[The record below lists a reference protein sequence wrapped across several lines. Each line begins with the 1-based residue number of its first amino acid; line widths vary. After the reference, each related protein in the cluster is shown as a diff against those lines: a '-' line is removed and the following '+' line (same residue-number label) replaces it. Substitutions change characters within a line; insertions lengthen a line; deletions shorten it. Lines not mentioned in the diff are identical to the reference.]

1 MAGSRLPQADWIW
14 INQDAAIENQYVC
27 FRKQFNLESV
37 SPAAFCDI
45 SVDSEYVLAINGE
58 KVSHGQFSD
67 FPDRKTFTR
76 VNVASFLKE
85 GKNTLCVLVHYRGR
99 GFFGYI
105 PGTSGL
111 LLALQ
116 SGAFCCRSD
125 RTWKVWRHEGFKNG
139 PISTVSGALGFNFI
153 YDANQEIDWMN
164 PDLDDSSWNNA
175 VVMGFSNRPDV
186 VERPIPGLKVQPEAP
201 VKLFAQGDF
210 IRTKNEGSIA
220 QIMAD
225 DAMITGYEKDLFSYD
240 SFTPEDTYTVLA
252 KRAGD
257 FIRRPD
263 EDWLEIRPPSGNESG
278 RFLILDLEAETVGY
292 LTFKVIAP
300 AGTVMDIAHGEHL
313 DDGRVRVKIGH
324 CDFADRYVCKE
335 GLNEFT
341 YYFRRLGCRYLQVN
355 FSSMPGPVKI
365 NYIGLKP
372 AVFPVDDRGD
382 FQTHDI
388 LANRIYAVGKR
399 TLLLCMH
406 DHFEDC
412 PWREQALYAFDAR
425 NQALYGYYAFGN
437 YSFAQTSFDLLGRGI
452 RPDGFLEMCA
462 PARIPNVV
470 IPSFS
475 LLWISAVADL
485 MLYCGQSTLFD
496 RYAGQIEFMLEKAM
510 TKKDDATG
518 LYCVPLEKYFWHFYE
533 WIDGLAG
540 KDLTLPEDRRL
551 DAPYNLF
558 LLEVLRRY
566 LEMLNFTGNA
576 RRAEEIG
583 IIRRALA
590 ENVVRSFWDGDK
602 GALATYLLDGRKTHY
617 ATQVQAVA
625 LNENILNAEQEK
637 AILDH
642 IKNQTLLP
650 TTLSSVLYVVT
661 ALMPRSAETR
671 AAAAGIISE
680 NWDRMIFSGA
690 TSFWETQA
698 GAIDFHRAGS
708 LCHGWSA
715 LPVYYY
721 QAWVLGVRPTSP
733 GFKTFV
739 INPYADRFHTASGK
753 IPTPSGVIDIQ
764 WTRRDNRLSVT
775 ASGPKDL
782 TPAVVSFPE
791 CPVEKAAYN
800 QINILAQESSK
811 K

>member
-1 MAGSRLPQADWIW
+1 MTMTTQLIRQADWIW
-14 INQDAAIENQYVC
+14 IDQNSTLENQYVC
-27 FRKQFNLESV
+27 FRKQITIGRVPTDS
-37 SPAAFCDI
+37 FCDI
-45 SVDSEYVLAINGE
+45 AVDSEYVLAVNGQ

-76 VNVASFLKE
+76 INMARFLKE

-105 PGTSGL
+105 PGTPGL

-116 SGAFCCRSD
+116 SGTFSCLSD
-125 RTWKVWRHEGFKNG
+125 TTWKARRQEGYRNG
-139 PISTVSGALGFNFI
+139 PVPVTSGALGFNFE
-153 YDANQEIDWMN
+153 YDANNEIGWMGS
-164 PDLDDSSWNNA
+164 DLDDSSWNNA
-175 VVMGFSNRPDV
+175 IVMDFPNRPDV
-186 VERPIPGLKVQPEAP
+186 TERPIPGLQVQSEVP
-201 VKLFAQGDF
+201 VRLVAQGDF
-210 IRTKNEGSIA
+210 IRTKNEGSTA
-220 QIMAD
+220 RIMAE
-225 DAMITGYEKDLFSYD
+225 DAMITGYEKDLFNYD
-240 SFTPEDTYTVLA
+240 TISPEDTYTVLA
-252 KRAGD
+252 KRAED
-257 FIRRPD
+257 FIRLPD
-263 EDWLEIRPPSGNESG
+263 DDWLEIKPPAGSMAG
-278 RFLILDLEAETVGY
+278 RFLILDLEEETVGY
-292 LTFKVIAP
+292 LTLKVTAP
-300 AGTVMDIAHGEHL
+300 AHTVLDIAHGEHL

-324 CDFADRYVCKE
+324 CDFADRYVCKD

-355 FSSMPGPVKI
+355 ISSMSGPVKI

-372 AVFPVDDRGD
+372 AVFPVNDLGD
-382 FQTHDI
+382 FQTHDT
-388 LANRIYAVGKR
+388 LANRTYAIGKR

-412 PWREQALYAFDAR
+412 PWREQALYAFDSR

-437 YSFAQTSFDLLGRGI
+437 YAFAETSFDLLGRGI

-462 PARIPNVV
+462 PARIPHAV

-475 LLWISAVADL
+475 LVWLSAVADL
-485 MLYCGQSTLFD
+485 MLYSGQSTLFD
-496 RYAGQIEFMLEKAM
+496 RYAKQIEFMFEKAM
-510 TKKDDATG
+510 AKKDDATG
-518 LYCVPLEKYFWHFYE
+518 LYHLPPEKCFWHFYE

-540 KDLTLPEDRRL
+540 KDMNLPEDRRI

-566 LEMLNFTGNA
+566 AQMLEFTGNTKHA
-576 RRAEEIG
+576 KEICA
-583 IIRRALA
+583 IRRTLA
-590 ENVVRSFWDGDK
+590 EKVARSFWDPDK
-602 GALATYLLDGRKTHY
+602 GALATYLFDGRKTHY

-625 LNENILNAEQEK
+625 LNENVLNAEQEK
-637 AILDH
+637 AVLEH
-642 IKNQTLLP
+642 LKNQTLLP
-650 TTLSSVLYVVT
+650 TTLSSLLYVLT
-661 ALMPRSAETR
+661 ALMPRSVETR
-671 AAAAGIISE
+671 ATAARLISE
-680 NWDRMIFSGA
+680 NWDRMVFSGA

-721 QAWVLGVRPTSP
+721 QAWILGVRPTSP

-739 INPYADRFHTASGK
+739 INPYADRFYTASGK

-764 WTRRDNRLSVT
+764 WKRYDNRLSVT

-782 TPAVVSFPE
+782 IPAVVSFPE
-791 CPVEKAAYN
+791 CPVEKATYN
-800 QINILAQESSK
+800 QINILTLES
-811 K
+811 